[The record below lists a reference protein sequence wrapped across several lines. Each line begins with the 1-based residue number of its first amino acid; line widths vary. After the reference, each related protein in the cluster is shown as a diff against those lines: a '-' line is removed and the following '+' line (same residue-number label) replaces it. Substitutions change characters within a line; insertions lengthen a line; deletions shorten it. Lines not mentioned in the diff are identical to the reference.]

1 MTATLSV
8 MLVTAQQAIDP
19 VDARALLSHVLRRDA
34 AYLIA
39 HADDALDAAAAER
52 FRALAARRAAGEP
65 VAYLTGEREFHSL
78 TFKVTPAV
86 LIPRPETELLV
97 ELALERIPEG
107 HASRVLDLG
116 TGSGCIA
123 VSIAKAR
130 PSAHVVAVD
139 RSEEALAVARDNARQ
154 LGAGNVAFRASEWYG
169 ALGSE
174 LYDVIVSNPPYVASG
189 DAHLQ
194 QGDLRYEPQA
204 ALASGAD
211 GLDAIRAIVAGAPAH
226 LAAGGWLV
234 IEHGYDQAARCRE
247 LMERADLQFVSTR
260 RDLAGLERVSSG
272 RRI

>member
-1 MTATLSV
+1 MIATLSV
-8 MLVTAQQAIDP
+8 TLVTAQRAIDP
-19 VDARALLSHVLRRDA
+19 VDARALLSHVLGRDA

-65 VAYLTGEREFHSL
+65 VAYLTGAREFHSL

-139 RSEEALAVARDNARQ
+139 RSEEALAVACDNARQ

-174 LYDVIVSNPPYVASG
+174 RYDVIVSNPPYVASG

-247 LMERADLQFVSTR
+247 LMERADLQSVSTR